1 MRDYYAEKRTRLVPD
16 GTAARKEQAVY
27 TIFITED
34 AGYLQAE
41 ITNLGAD
48 AVAFRIGRAA
58 LRALVALE
66 GEIVR
71 DI

>member
-1 MRDYYAEKRTRLVPD
+1 MIDYYAEKRTRIVSP
-16 GTAARKEQAVY
+16 GYPAQAVY

>member
-1 MRDYYAEKRTRLVPD
+1 MRDYYAEKRVRLVRD
-16 GTAARKEQAVY
+16 GGPVATEQVVY

-58 LRALVALE
+58 LRALRALE
-66 GEIVR
+66 GEITSG
-71 DI
+71 